1 MTDRD
6 LDYQEWA
13 AEEARLEAE
22 EEARW
27 QEAEA
32 ASQAALDRADAPNPP
47 EAGA

>member
-27 QEAEA
+27 LEAEA
-32 ASQAALDRADAPNPP
+32 ASQADLERADAPKTP
-47 EAGA
+47 EGK